1 MGVEKQD
8 CLGDVNRGETNIK
21 FKSLFQGW
29 GIWKTITGTEKS
41 KIKKKK
47 KKNNNKKGKL
57 RILNP
62 SNIYFPRHPLRLNP
76 YYLEI

>member
-8 CLGDVNRGETNIK
+8 FLGDVNRGETKIN

-29 GIWKTITGTEKS
+29 GIWKTIARTEKS

-47 KKNNNKKGKL
+47 KEKGKL

-62 SNIYFPRHPLRLNP
+62 SNIYFLRHPLGLNP
-76 YYLEI
+76 Y

>member
-8 CLGDVNRGETNIK
+8 CLGDVNRGETNIN

-41 KIKKKK
+41 KIKKKEK
-47 KKNNNKKGKL
+47 EKQQQKREIKNIKSIQYL
-57 RILNP
+57 FPEASSEFESILA
-62 SNIYFPRHPLRLNP
+62 
-76 YYLEI
+76 